1 MTSTNPTKRPRFF
14 LEIVLGLAL
23 AMLFSALAL
32 NRVASSS
39 SPYRQLT
46 DALAKAEGAKV
57 LSIAS
62 YDDFY
67 NLPMP
72 RYLLK
77 QHQSAELGYDEVIAR
92 ASLGEKAF
100 YNYLRQQKVT
110 HVVVP
115 KTYDKR
121 GEIFHKWGKY
131 GSIKLKLEKPYFER
145 SIATDGENPVILF
158 RVITD
163 GSINLAQPIP
173 RYKIKWWAINER
185 PFSVQVSYIKN
196 VFDYEYSYNYVDG
209 ETISWISE
217 SDSGILE
224 SEIEFSIDEPNND
237 GATYSV
243 EIDLNSAYGS
253 TGFTQI
259 IEAFGDS
266 LQQTVK
272 IEAGK
277 PQTLALSIRANER
290 IKVKTFLP
298 CQEERQFDLG
308 SASTYV
314 YCYGISDIR
323 VRIKN

>member
-67 NLPMP
+67 NLPMA

-77 QHQSAELGYDEVIAR
+77 QHQSAELGYDEVIMR

-100 YNYLRQQKVT
+100 YNYLRQQEVT

-115 KTYDKR
+115 KSFDKR
-121 GEIFHKWGKY
+121 GQIFHKWGKH
-131 GSIKLKLEKPYFER
+131 GSIKLKLERPYFER
-145 SIATDGENPVILF
+145 ELATDGENQVIL
-158 RVITD
+158 
-163 GSINLAQPIP
+163 
-173 RYKIKWWAINER
+173 YKVSTVEIFDQLSPVPNYYLKWANFDESFYGVR
-185 PFSVQVSYIKN
+185 VSYVKN
-196 VFDYEYSYNYVDG
+196 VFDYDYTYKYLDGEDITWISYNDP
-209 ETISWISE
+209 
-217 SDSGILE
+217 
-224 SEIEFSIDEPNND
+224 EFSIYEPNEA

-243 EIDLNSAYGS
+243 EIVLVTAYGP
-253 TGFTQI
+253 TGFPQI
-259 IEAFGDS
+259 VGATGP
-266 LQQTVK
+266 LMQQIVK
-272 IEAGK
+272 LEAGK
-277 PQTLALSIRANER
+277 PKSIFLNLRANE
-290 IKVKTFLP
+290 KVRLKTFLP
-298 CQEERQFDLG
+298 CQEARQFDP
-308 SASTYV
+308 ASSSTQLF
-314 YCYGISDIR
+314 CYGVSEIR
-323 VRIKN
+323 VRIKD